1 MTVEEIASLSVGQKL
16 IIPQA
21 PPTPQPVTTTT
32 PATGGPAATT
42 TPGAGEPESTPTPA
56 AADEEG
62 TYTVQEGDIPVTIAE
77 KFGISVEAL
86 LEANDI
92 TDPTSLKIGQVLVI
106 PTPTPE
112 P

>member
-1 MTVEEIASLSVGQKL
+1 MTVEEIAALSVGQKL
-16 IIPQA
+16 IIPQR
-21 PPTPQPVTTTT
+21 PPEQQPVTTTT
-32 PATGGPAATT
+32 PETGEPAATA
-42 TPGAGEPESTPTPA
+42 TPEAGEPESTSTPVA
-56 AADEEG
+56 GEEG
-62 TYTVQEGDIPVTIAE
+62 TYTVQEDDIPVTIAD

-92 TDPTSLKIGQVLVI
+92 TDPTSLTIGQVLVI